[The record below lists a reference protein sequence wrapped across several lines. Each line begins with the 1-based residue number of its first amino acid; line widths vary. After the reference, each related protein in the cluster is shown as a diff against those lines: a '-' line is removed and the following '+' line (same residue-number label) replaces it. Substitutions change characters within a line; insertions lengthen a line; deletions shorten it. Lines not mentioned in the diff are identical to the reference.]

1 MEAKICKYYGGAS
14 ALYTLTFD
22 DGCYLESS
30 MEVVEIF
37 EKIHKDTGI
46 KIKATSAQTLNFL
59 NDKLISFWREQI
71 KNGYFDLASHSV
83 SHDVCYNSKTP
94 LEIRESDAKKS
105 KEGLEKIYSQ
115 KIYTFVTPGGG
126 SDAEGRKIL
135 SKYYEATR
143 NGNDRIN
150 DIENIDWHDISTFTA
165 TIDKTTDDYK
175 QIIDKTIENGGWS
188 VQINHWITNK
198 DKDIFHSQRAH
209 TFKEECEYLAECV
222 KSKGLW
228 VSSFNDAVSYIK
240 RAKSAKAELNE
251 QGGVYTLKIISKL
264 SGDFY
269 DTPLTVLVK
278 TDSDILLNNR
288 EKISP
293 DKNGFVKIDVTNEM
307 CFTLLNK

>member
-1 MEAKICKYYGGAS
+1 MEAKICKYYGNAS

-30 MEVVEIF
+30 IEVVKIF
-37 EKIHKDTGI
+37 EKIYKDTGV

-59 NDKLISFWREQI
+59 NDELVSFWREQI

-94 LEIRESDAKKS
+94 LEIRERDAKNS
-105 KEGLEKIYSQ
+105 KDGLEKIYSQ

-126 SDAEGRKIL
+126 SDAEGREIL

-143 NGNDRIN
+143 NGNDKI
-150 DIENIDWHDISTFTA
+150 DDTENIDWHDISTFTA

-188 VQINHWITNK
+188 VQINHWITSK

-222 KSKGLW
+222 KNKGLL
-228 VSSFNDAVSYIK
+228 VMSFNDAVSYIK
-240 RAKSAKAELNE
+240 RAKSASVEISCENDI
-251 QGGVYTLKIISKL
+251 YTLKIISELK
-264 SGDFY
+264 GGFY

-278 TDSDILLNNR
+278 TDSDILLNNG
-288 EKISP
+288 EKISTNE
-293 DKNGFVKIDVTNEM
+293 NGFVKIDVTNEVS
-307 CFTLLNK
+307 FTPLG